1 MALDYTSTTNLT
13 NTANLTTSTS
23 LTSDSSTVT
32 NPDSVLGKDD
42 FMQLLLTELQY
53 QDPTDPMDSDKILA
67 QTSELA
73 TLEATDNTNKALENL
88 TKQLSSSSDLNAISA
103 IGKMGSLG
111 TDSITLTDDN
121 NPTFEVYFNHDIANG
136 SIEIADENG
145 DIVKTF
151 ELSPQSG
158 GVLSFQWDGTND
170 AGDRVPAGSYS
181 ITANYSDGKTGSYS
195 TAYGVYP
202 IESVRFDNGDALLK
216 MGSNYYPLSSVKE
229 IYQ

>member
-1 MALDYTSTTNLT
+1 MSIDYSSTTNLT
-13 NTANLTTSTS
+13 STANLNTTTTDST
-23 LTSDSSTVT
+23 TAT

-53 QDPTDPMDSDKILA
+53 QDPTDPMDSDKILT

-73 TLEATDNTNKALENL
+73 TLESTDNTNKALEDL
-88 TKQLSSSSDLNAISA
+88 SKQLSSSSELNAISA

-121 NPTFEVYFNHDIANG
+121 NPTFEMYFPHDIQSG
-136 SIEIADENG
+136 TVEIADENG
-145 DIVKTF
+145 DVVKTF
-151 ELSPQSG
+151 ALQPQSG
-158 GVLSFQWDGTND
+158 GVLSFQWDGTDDN
-170 AGDRVPAGSYS
+170 GDRVASGSYS
-181 ITANYSDGKTGSYS
+181 IMANYSDGQTGSYT

-202 IESVRFDNGDALLK
+202 IESVRFDNGSAQLK

-229 IYQ
+229 IYE